1 MTKEDTGNVTA
12 FNKASYIPSKKRGKN
27 YDLDQE
33 LYYFNGEEPFT
44 TRQACEGVQIFGG
57 VGAGKTSGSGAA
69 LAQAYLRAGFG
80 GLVLSAKQTVL
91 DDWLAYAKATG
102 REKDVIV
109 FDVSGDY
116 CFPFLQYEV
125 QREGAGAGMTEN
137 ILRIFTAVF
146 NAINRTDSSKSND
159 QYWVRS
165 MQQLLRNVVD
175 LCLIVKEEVSIPLIH
190 KVVMSAPNSMDER
203 NTQEWQD
210 SSLCFQLLLE
220 GNHKPIDD
228 KWGLEDLRSTS
239 SYLLNEFPKL
249 GPRTRSSIVSTLTSM
264 LDGLN
269 RRPFRMLFSEAPEDS
284 KKILYPELSHEGKI
298 IILNIPVKEF
308 GETGRSAQIIYKYLW
323 QQATERRDITLNN
336 RPVFLWADEAQ
347 YFATQ
352 YDMEFQTTARSSRAC
367 TVYITQN
374 LPNYYSQMGGNFV
387 DSLVNNLQTKI
398 WHANSDPQTNK
409 NASEIIGQS
418 WQKVS
423 SLNYDMGPALDKR
436 PLSQTVMDSYQYDVG
451 HKHFTSLLKGAPEND
466 YIVEAFIFQNGRTW
480 DEGESY
486 LKASFDQRD
495 YTNQKDGS

>member
-12 FNKASYIPSKKRGKN
+12 LNKVSYNPSKKRGKN

-165 MQQLLRNVVD
+165 MQQLLRNALD
-175 LCLIVKEEVSIPLIH
+175 LIILAGEQPSVPLVSELIS
-190 KVVMSAPNSMDER
+190 SAPYSEQER
-203 NTQEWQD
+203 DNGEWQKK
-210 SSLCFQLLLE
+210 SECWKLLI
-220 GNHKPIDD
+220 KAD
-228 KWGLEDLRSTS
+228 KRNINKWEKHDFNTTVT
-239 SYLLNEFPKL
+239 YWCEEFPKL
-249 GPRTRSSIVSTLTSM
+249 APKTRSGVISMLTSM

-269 RRPFRMLFSEAPEDS
+269 RRPFRMLFSEVPDDS
-284 KKILYPELSHEGKI
+284 KKLLFPELTHEGKI
-298 IILNIPVKEF
+298 IIFNMPIKEF
-308 GETGRSAQIIYKYLW
+308 GETGRAAQIIYKYLW

-374 LPNYYSQMGGNFV
+374 LPNYYSQMEGNFV
-387 DSLVNNLQTKI
+387 DSFVNNLQTKI

-495 YTNQKDGS
+495 YTNQKDSS